1 MVLIY
6 TIKQEGQMNILLTN
20 DDGIDAAGITALY
33 RILSEKH
40 SVFMVAP
47 MDEKSA
53 CSNAIT
59 IKREIPVKKKGD
71 GVYAVDGYTAD
82 CVNIGLNGELIP
94 GIDLVISGIN
104 HGPNLGEDVYFSG
117 TVAGARSAYIFGVSG
132 IAISVDSLG
141 SSDYFEDAAGFLMD
155 FIGDFPLF
163 SHERPLLLNINY
175 PDIPAD
181 EIAGVQYTTL
191 GRREYR
197 DSYRRDGNEE
207 GDFSMVMDGI
217 INSHEIQGSDVTE
230 LRNGYISITPLSL
243 DSTDYAYLEHIP
255 HRAKQWLK

>member
-1 MVLIY
+1 
-6 TIKQEGQMNILLTN
+6 MNILLTN

-40 SVFMVAP
+40 TVFMVAP
-47 MDEKSA
+47 RSEKSA
-53 CSNAIT
+53 CSSAIT
-59 IKREIPVKKKGD
+59 IRKEIPVKKKGD
-71 GVYAVDGYTAD
+71 GVYAVEGYTAD
-82 CVNIGLNGELIP
+82 CVNIGLNGELIQ

-141 SSDYFEDAAGFLMD
+141 ASDYFEDAADFIMD
-155 FIGDFPLF
+155 FISDFPLF
-163 SHERPLLLNINY
+163 SNDRPVLLNINY
-175 PDIPAD
+175 PDIPVD

-197 DSYRRDGNEE
+197 DSYRRSGNEE

-217 INSHEIQGSDVTE
+217 IDSHEIEGSDVTE
-230 LRNGYISITPLSL
+230 LRNGYISITPLTL
-243 DSTDYAYLEHIP
+243 DCTDYTYLDNIR
-255 HRAKQWLK
+255 HRAQQWLK

>member
-1 MVLIY
+1 
-6 TIKQEGQMNILLTN
+6 MNILLTN
-20 DDGIDAAGITALY
+20 DDGIDAEGITALY
-33 RILSEKH
+33 RILSERH

-47 MDEKSA
+47 RDEKSA

-59 IKREIPVKKKGD
+59 IKREIPVKKKGE

-141 SSDYFEDAAGFLMD
+141 ASDYFDDAAGFLMD

-175 PDIPAD
+175 PDIPVD
-181 EIAGVQYTTL
+181 EIAGIQYTTL

-197 DSYRRDGNEE
+197 DSYRRSGNEE
-207 GDFSMVMDGI
+207 KDFRMMMDGI
-217 INSHEIQGSDVTE
+217 IESHKIEGSDVTE
-230 LRNGYISITPLSL
+230 LRNGYISVTPLTL
-243 DSTDYAYLEHIP
+243 DCTDYTYLDHIRN
-255 HRAKQWLK
+255 RAKQWLK